1 MRNEARRNR
10 GRDVEISWD
19 ATGESILDRLGDL
32 ESHLYELLA
41 PYEEFSLDGGIYYF
55 TPGGFLYC
63 KDAGAERAGG
73 FCCGYLTDEVWHYKT
88 DDG

>member
-1 MRNEARRNR
+1 MA
-10 GRDVEISWD
+10 ISWN
-19 ATGESILDRLGDL
+19 TTPENILDCFSALG
-32 ESHLYELLA
+32 SCLYETLT
-41 PYEEFSLDGGIYYF
+41 PYEEFSLNGGIYYF

-63 KDAGAERAGG
+63 KDARAERAGG